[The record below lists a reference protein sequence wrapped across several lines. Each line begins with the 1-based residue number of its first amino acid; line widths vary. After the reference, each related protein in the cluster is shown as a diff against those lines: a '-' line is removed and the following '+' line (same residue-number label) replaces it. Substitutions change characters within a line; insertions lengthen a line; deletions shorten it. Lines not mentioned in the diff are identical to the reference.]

1 MPRRIAY
8 SGTISR
14 VRSGKRRGLP
24 PGVPADY
31 CQRVA
36 DICDNLGEKD
46 RYVSAYSIG
55 GGARGWCMCVD
66 LVTIV
71 AHPKRRLP
79 EQLWLDC
86 RRRRRSIWR
95 VQRDRNHARL

>member
-24 PGVPADY
+24 WGVPADY

-36 DICDNLGEKD
+36 DICDNLGASLVLD
-46 RYVSAYSIG
+46 TSG
-55 GGARGWCMCVD
+55 GGLQHIISGVFLLNVRELANALGGTSSVNQ
-66 LVTIV
+66 T
-71 AHPKRRLP
+71 
-79 EQLWLDC
+79 
-86 RRRRRSIWR
+86 S
-95 VQRDRNHARL
+95 

>member
-24 PGVPADY
+24 RGVPADY

-36 DICDNLGEKD
+36 DICDNLGASMVLDTSGSGLQHIISGVFLLNVRELAN
-46 RYVSAYSIG
+46 VG
-55 GGARGWCMCVD
+55 GTSSVNQ
-66 LVTIV
+66 T
-71 AHPKRRLP
+71 
-79 EQLWLDC
+79 
-86 RRRRRSIWR
+86 S
-95 VQRDRNHARL
+95 